1 MSMNRLFFRNINLA
15 TILLAVLAVCSSC
28 GGTYVEEWSTPYT
41 NIRLNGEGFIT
52 QITDK
57 NTGINYITESTPSPL
72 LTLYDGKEYIQP
84 VKLEVTADGLKIKFA
99 NQSEATLSKEVKG
112 NYIRLT
118 LQTLTNRDQIEAIT
132 WGPYATTFS
141 QYIGE
146 TVGVVRDSVFS
157 IGVQALNLYT
167 TEGLPHLGDDAS
179 GGTYIDPLPGQ
190 TVPDELK
197 DKIGTKIDFIN
208 VNVEG
213 DMPDYVRNWRGN
225 AAVKRDYGSDLQF
238 FARDW
243 RKPRTIDI
251 YGRKQQVTAV
261 DQDYI
266 GSSIALFAAPSD
278 KALEVIGEIEEGESL
293 PHPMADGVWIKKR
306 DLPNPAYMLYDGANL
321 DRALDYADSC
331 NSQLLHIG
339 DIFKSWGHFELN
351 TSRFPQG
358 AAQIKAFTDKA
369 RQRNIEIGVHT
380 LTMFTSQH
388 DAYITPI
395 PSDSLCIAGSTTLAK
410 EINATDREILI
421 ADPTFFVYTG
431 PTHTVKIGKELIAYK
446 EVSKEKPYRLMDCTR
461 GQFGTK
467 PAVHASGEQVDKL
480 VNDDY
485 SGFFPDINLQDQ
497 YADRLAEVC
506 KETGIGLM
514 DFDGY
519 AGSSPTGHGC
529 FGAGKFVDRWYK
541 NLDKHYI
548 TCGAGTFHHYWHIY
562 SFMNWGEPWYNN
574 LRESQVNYRM
584 ENQRYFERNLMPGM
598 LGWFK
603 LEATYRPDDIEWIQA
618 RSAAFDAGYLL
629 RVDESIE
636 QNGFKSRL
644 FESIR
649 EWQKVRN
656 QHLLTSAQRERMKN
670 PKNEFHLEKVS
681 EGAWNLYDVT
691 LQGKN
696 THKFRLVQ
704 SGEPLL
710 SKFAFT
716 NPYDKQPVQFYANV
730 LPGDD
735 TNGKLSQLRLT
746 VEGNAPIEVPVEL
759 KAGNKL
765 YCDGQNVY
773 VCDEHWNTL
782 STHPLTNTIQWGK
795 GENKITAQCEF
806 LSAKAPMVELEFKAL
821 GNKEQITKK

>member
-1 MSMNRLFFRNINLA
+1 MNRLFLKYISIA
-15 TILLAVLAVCSSC
+15 SYVLAVLVLCSSC
-28 GGTYVEEWSTPYT
+28 RQSYVEEWSTPYT
-41 NIRLNGEGFIT
+41 TIRLNGEGFIS
-52 QITDK
+52 QIIDK
-57 NTGINYITESTPSPL
+57 KTGTNYITESISSPL
-72 LTLYDGKEYIQP
+72 LTLYDGKDYVLPEQM
-84 VKLEVTADGLKIKFA
+84 EVTGNELKIKFA
-99 NQSEATLSKEVKG
+99 NQSEATLSKEIKG
-112 NYIRLT
+112 DYIRLT
-118 LQTLTNRDQIEAIT
+118 LLSLTNREGIEAVA
-132 WGPYATTFS
+132 WGPYATTLS

-146 TVGVVRDSVFS
+146 TIGVVRDSVFA

-190 TVPDELK
+190 TIPDELK

-213 DMPDYVRNWRGN
+213 DMPEYVRNWRGN
-225 AAVKRDYGSDLQF
+225 AAEKRPYGSNLQF

-251 YGRKQQVTAV
+251 YGRKQQVEAV
-261 DQDYI
+261 EQDYI
-266 GSSIALFAAPSD
+266 NSSIALFAASSD
-278 KALEVIGEIEEGESL
+278 KVLEIIGKIEQGEGL
-293 PHPMADGVWIKKR
+293 PHPMADGVWIKQRK
-306 DLPNPAYMLYDGANL
+306 LPNPAYMLYDGRDL
-321 DRALDYADSC
+321 DRGLDYADSC
-331 NSQLLHIG
+331 NFHLLHIG

-358 AAQIKAFTDKA
+358 ATQIKAFTDKA
-369 RQRNIEIGVHT
+369 RKRGIEIGVHT

-388 DAYITPI
+388 DAYVTPI
-395 PSDSLCIAGSTTLAK
+395 PSDSLCVAGSCALSK
-410 EINATDREILI
+410 EVNATDREIFI
-421 ADPTFFVYTG
+421 NDPTFFSYTG

-446 EVSKEKPYRLMDCTR
+446 EVSKEKPYRLTGCTR

-467 PAVHASGEQVDKL
+467 PVAHACGEQVEKL

-485 SGFFPDINLQDQ
+485 SGFFPNIYLQDQ

-519 AGSSPTGHGC
+519 GGGSPTGHGC
-529 FGAGKFVDRWYK
+529 FGAGRFVDHWYK
-541 NLDKHYI
+541 NLDKYYI
-548 TCGAGTFHHYWHIY
+548 TCGAGTFHYYWHIY
-562 SFMNWGEPWYNN
+562 SFMNWGEPWYDN

-603 LEATYRPDDIEWIQA
+603 LEPTYRPEDVEWIQA

-636 QNGFKSRL
+636 QNGFKSHL
-644 FESIR
+644 FEAVR

-656 QHLLTSAQRERMKN
+656 QHLLTPAQRERMKN
-670 PKNEFHLEKVS
+670 PKNEFHLEKVN
-681 EGAWNLYDVT
+681 EKTWNLYDVT
-691 LQGKN
+691 LQGGN
-696 THKFRLVQ
+696 IHKFRLVQ
-704 SGEPLL
+704 AGEPLL
-710 SKFAFT
+710 GKFVFT
-716 NPYDKQPVQFYANV
+716 NPYDKQPVQFYGKV
-730 LPGDD
+730 LPGDEV
-735 TNGKLSQLRLT
+735 NGKLSQLLLT
-746 VEGNAPIEVPVEL
+746 IEGNAPIRISADL

-765 YCDGQNVY
+765 YCNGQNVY
-773 VCDEHWNTL
+773 VCDEHWNIL
-782 STHPLTNTIQWGK
+782 SAHPLSNVIEWNK

-806 LSAKAPMVELEFKAL
+806 SSAKAPSIELEFKVL
-821 GNKEQITKK
+821 GNKEKITKK